1 MAERGGFEPVNI
13 VISRHQELSPV
24 AFKALEFQGLSAQR
38 VGIIGIALNPILRKS
53 ATFLP
58 LGKHE
63 KRLIAMSLF
72 PCKRVI
78 VIMRFVF

>member
-1 MAERGGFEPVNI
+1 MDDLYKNI
-13 VISRHQELSPV
+13 KFRREELGHSSINTTLGIYTHVFNGATESSR
-24 AFKALEFQGLSAQR
+24 
-38 VGIIGIALNPILRKS
+38 GIADTIESKLHTS

-63 KRLIAMSLF
+63 KRLIAVSLF

-78 VIMRFVF
+78 VIMRLVF

>member
-1 MAERGGFEPVNI
+1 MAERGGFEPVNT

-24 AFKALEFQGLSAQR
+24 ALKALEFQGLSAQR
-38 VGIIGIALNPILRKS
+38 VGIIGVALKLVLKNS

-63 KRLIAMSLF
+63 KRLTAMSLF

-78 VIMRFVF
+78 VIMRLVF